1 MKRVFIDLA
10 REHLARGM
18 PLTLEAE
25 GHSMWPLIQHGDR
38 ITVEPP
44 LPPQLGDL
52 VLVDLQDRLVL
63 HRVIAITHTHIT
75 TKGDAVPHAD
85 PPIAPTAI
93 LGVLARTAPRF
104 NRACAFVSASATDV
118 STSALASARSVS
130 AAFSSSCFWVSWALA
145 SVSSLFT

>member
-1 MKRVFIDLA
+1 MFIDLA

-52 VLVDLQDRLVL
+52 VLVDLHDRLVL

-104 NRACAFVSASATDV
+104 NRACAFVSALAPRPLAQLLQRLRRVVGSAPC
-118 STSALASARSVS
+118 A
-130 AAFSSSCFWVSWALA
+130 
-145 SVSSLFT
+145 